1 MSACHP
7 GGCNRSDG
15 PGLNHRGE
23 FMSAKTQNWIAFLF
37 IAGIFIAN
45 RLV

>member
-1 MSACHP
+1 MST
-7 GGCNRSDG
+7 
-15 PGLNHRGE
+15 
-23 FMSAKTQNWIAFLF
+23 KTQNWIAFFF

>member
-1 MSACHP
+1 MST
-7 GGCNRSDG
+7 
-15 PGLNHRGE
+15 
-23 FMSAKTQNWIAFLF
+23 KTQNWIAFLF